1 MTAGAGGF
9 TDEGWPSGHGGGQ
22 GHVVPKDRMTVSE
35 ASAYLAVD
43 AETLTRMASERSI
56 PSLEVEGQWFFSKK
70 SIDKWRRQR
79 ESKRS

>member
-1 MTAGAGGF
+1 
-9 TDEGWPSGHGGGQ
+9 
-22 GHVVPKDRMTVSE
+22 MTVSE

-43 AETLTRMASERSI
+43 AETLARMASERSI

>member
-1 MTAGAGGF
+1 M
-9 TDEGWPSGHGGGQ
+9 
-22 GHVVPKDRMTVSE
+22 VPKDRMTVSE

-43 AETLTRMASERSI
+43 TETLMRMASERSI

-79 ESKRS
+79 EGKPA